1 MEGLCL
7 DWCTVLLFCL
17 WTFFDPS
24 MTFRMLCCSKIE
36 EDVQNRPYALKVK
49 LRITFCSFN
58 LCPMW
63 STVIKEWKLI
73 GFADFKWE
81 TTLCI
86 STTMCSYNVLHYC
99 NVWHRQSALLAEWS
113 SVGVGQVNLLLSFLK
128 YTNTFTHIHKA
139 PYKRSPSW
147 TDTCTC
153 THSLQLQFVPIC
165 TRRWEGGQSDTDGWT
180 AAWTESKDNKW
191 REGRN
196 ELTVKCIHYSY
207 RNKCLVRNWWHH
219 HQSASRALLFPSHRW
234 ALAAPC
240 ISLRC
245 V

>member
-1 MEGLCL
+1 
-7 DWCTVLLFCL
+7 
-17 WTFFDPS
+17 
-24 MTFRMLCCSKIE
+24 
-36 EDVQNRPYALKVK
+36 
-49 LRITFCSFN
+49 
-58 LCPMW
+58 
-63 STVIKEWKLI
+63 
-73 GFADFKWE
+73 
-81 TTLCI
+81 
-86 STTMCSYNVLHYC
+86 MCSYNVLHFC
-99 NVWHRQSALLAEWS
+99 NVGIDSLHFWLSGALWVWAKSICYFPSLNT
-113 SVGVGQVNLLLSFLK
+113 QTHLL
-128 YTNTFTHIHKA
+128 THIRKA
-139 PYKRSPSW
+139 SYKRSPSW

-165 TRRWEGGQSDTDGWT
+165 SRRWGGGQSDMDGWT

-219 HQSASRALLFPSHRW
+219 HQSASHALLFPSHRW

-245 V
+245 SYICSNFVAFIFIVYVIVLCQSPSSCYSWDSQPDRVPCFKCRVVFPFALTTLLAHCSSYYSWPG